1 MVAAV
6 EDVFL
11 EPGGKVG
18 GAGEADG
25 GGLLEGGGGE
35 GEGEHDEKANCSKQ
49 GQNPRCNW
57 KRHLS

>member
-11 EPGGKVG
+11 EPGSKVG

-35 GEGEHDEKANCSKQ
+35 CEGEHDEKANCSKQ
-49 GQNPRCNW
+49 GQNPCSYW

>member
-6 EDVFL
+6 ENVFL
-11 EPGGKVG
+11 EPGGKEG

-35 GEGEHDEKANCSKQ
+35 GEGEHDEQTDCS
-49 GQNPRCNW
+49 
-57 KRHLS
+57 